1 MASNFT
7 ILCPIDFSEC
17 ALNALEYAAKIGEK
31 YKAKLIVFHV
41 LNKQD
46 YQQIAPLD
54 LDGTFQK
61 EFVEQKLKSLQDAVL
76 KESLPKGLQSCEVV
90 LSEGAIVQT
99 TIAFSQKIN
108 ANLIVVGTEGM
119 NEFREQVFGSRSS
132 KMVMQTDRDILVV
145 PRKAFFK
152 RPRKLVYASDYV
164 EEDNAAIKKVVEFA
178 KFFDSEID
186 IAGIQDWSWD
196 EIKPLVDHVTRPDGT
211 KIIVLAKGR
220 LVNLGCA
227 TGHPSYVM
235 SNSFTN
241 QILAQIELWNNP
253 KKYQPCELY
262 LLPKQLDE
270 KVARLHLGQLNAVLT
285 TLTPAQADYISVP
298 VEGPY
303 KLETYRY

>member
-54 LDGTFQK
+54 LDGNFQK
-61 EFVEQKLKSLQDAVL
+61 EFVEQKLKSLQDAVI

-99 TIAFSQKIN
+99 TIAYSQKIN

-152 RPRKLVYASDYV
+152 RPRKLVFASDYV
-164 EEDNAAIKKVVEFA
+164 EEDKNAIKKVVEFA

-186 IAGIQDWSWD
+186 IVHVSSRTRVIDKALHKTMVE
-196 EIKPLVDHVTRPDGT
+196 EIKPSVSYDLVNYVLKSFRDDLALGLENYLQ
-211 KIIVLAKGR
+211 LAKGDM
-220 LVNLGCA
+220 LVTLSKKKDFFDQLFSKNLSRKM
-227 TGHPSYVM
+227 SYFITKPLWVIK
-235 SNSFTN
+235 SF
-241 QILAQIELWNNP
+241 
-253 KKYQPCELY
+253 
-262 LLPKQLDE
+262 
-270 KVARLHLGQLNAVLT
+270 
-285 TLTPAQADYISVP
+285 
-298 VEGPY
+298 
-303 KLETYRY
+303 

>member
-54 LDGTFQK
+54 LDGNFQK
-61 EFVEQKLKSLQDAVL
+61 EFVEQKLKSLQDAVI

-152 RPRKLVYASDYV
+152 RPRKLVFASDYV
-164 EEDNAAIKKVVEFA
+164 EEDKAAIQKVVEFA

-186 IAGIQDWSWD
+186 IVHVSSRTRVIDKALHKTMVE
-196 EIKPLVDHVTRPDGT
+196 EIKPSVSYDLVNYVLKSFRDDLALGLENYLQ
-211 KIIVLAKGR
+211 LAKGDM
-220 LVNLGCA
+220 LVTLSKKKDFFDQLFSKNLSRKM
-227 TGHPSYVM
+227 SYFITKPLWVIK
-235 SNSFTN
+235 SF
-241 QILAQIELWNNP
+241 
-253 KKYQPCELY
+253 
-262 LLPKQLDE
+262 
-270 KVARLHLGQLNAVLT
+270 
-285 TLTPAQADYISVP
+285 
-298 VEGPY
+298 
-303 KLETYRY
+303 